1 MLIELFGINISEN
14 TKMLAD
20 STFFANLPSTGIWNA
35 KKFPGGTAIWPFTG
49 SKSSSTNTGGKIIVR
64 QYGKGRFFNG
74 YKYVCNADGSCMC
87 KQAPGAVTPYGTIA
101 NCISENPTKMPS
113 LTVSKNKGPVNKLG
127 NTGIRLCHDSEG
139 NEIGYNHGWNIQCY
153 SYATQP
159 CQCISLPGCQPFSSQ
174 EVCQLRLTS
183 FKNR

>member
-64 QYGKGRFFNG
+64 KYGNRYLNGYKLYCDGKGR
-74 YKYVCNADGSCMC
+74 CAC
-87 KQAPGAVTPYGTIA
+87 KQAAGAMTPYGTLDACARAEGGRSRQPVVADNQNTNDSCSRIGGY
-101 NCISENPTKMPS
+101 
-113 LTVSKNKGPVNKLG
+113 KN
-127 NTGIRLCHDSEG
+127 
-139 NEIGYNHGWNIQCY
+139 GWNIKCESGYCY
-153 SYATQP
+153 CFTQT
-159 CQCISLPGCQPFSSQ
+159 GCWPFSS
-174 EVCQLRLTS
+174 ETYC
-183 FKNR
+183 KNALKIGGFVK